1 MNKHRYDRLVAVI
14 YIIGA
19 LFGIIL
25 SLGGAIGLWASKEK
39 ITGQVTEVVSLMGR
53 TLDATRATIAVVNSS
68 LDQSTTHLDLIHQMI
83 TDTAATLEDTD
94 GLITETS
101 SMIGEDMVLFVEDTQ
116 ESLQTVQTSARF
128 IDDFLRVVSNIP
140 FIGRR
145 YQPEVTLQDSVAEVN
160 ESLETLPESFGSIQ
174 RELDVTA
181 ANIQTM
187 QIEFT
192 DLAER
197 VKLIEEELNEAN
209 EVAEEYRM
217 ILADVRTRWDVVE
230 ENMPA
235 WLTTGYL
242 ALTALLIWI
251 FINQVGVLIHG
262 IALLSEE

>member
-1 MNKHRYDRLVAVI
+1 MNKHRYDRIVAVI

-19 LFGIIL
+19 LFGILL
-25 SLGGAIGLWASKEK
+25 SLGGTIGLWASKDSV
-39 ITGQVTEVVSLMGR
+39 TRQVTEIVTLMGR
-53 TLDATRATIAVVNSS
+53 TLDATRSTISVVNTSLSQSS
-68 LDQSTTHLDLIHQMI
+68 THLDLIHVMI
-83 TDTAATLEDTD
+83 TDTAATLADTD

-101 SMIGEDMVLFVEDTQ
+101 TMIGEDMVLFVEDTQ
-116 ESLQTVQTSARF
+116 ESLRTVQTSARF
-128 IDDFLRVVSNIP
+128 IDDFLGVVSNIP

-145 YQPEVTLQDSVAEVN
+145 YQPDVTLQDSVAEVN
-160 ESLETLPESFGSIQ
+160 QSLETLPEKFSNIQ

-192 DLAER
+192 ELAER
-197 VKLIEEELNEAN
+197 VKLIDEELVQAI

-230 ENMPA
+230 ENLSA

-242 ALTALLIWI
+242 AITALLIWI
-251 FINQVGVLIHG
+251 FINQVGTLIHG
-262 IALLSEE
+262 IALMKE